1 MGTNQYQQVRYKTTF
16 HPIHIEES
24 LCVFIDFLY
33 PFLLA
38 LQSFLLWNTCSV
50 YISLMIKK
58 YYAKVLKIRLILL
71 SYTCR
76 SFGICIQ
83 EVPSLRVLYT
93 VMYMYLYM
101 YSIYILLEIKVLPY
115 IYAKDLKIWVILMN
129 YIFFG
134 FRTQQVPGLRP
145 LLMECQE
152 WRLPKWPSS
161 RWSGPVTPAT
171 CTNGRPTPTRTPCR
185 PCRCCRSNNTTAWCG
200 SRSVSLFRTTTG
212 AWPQMAHRECSPGQG
227 CIQWTSPK
235 VSIQAICQESQCW

>member
-1 MGTNQYQQVRYKTTF
+1 
-16 HPIHIEES
+16 
-24 LCVFIDFLY
+24 
-33 PFLLA
+33 
-38 LQSFLLWNTCSV
+38 
-50 YISLMIKK
+50 MIKK

-101 YSIYILLEIKVLPY
+101 YSIYILLEIKVLRY
-115 IYAKDLKIWVILMN
+115 MLETWKFEWFWWI
-129 YIFFG
+129 IFSLD
-134 FRTQQVPGLRP
+134 FRTQQVPGLKP

-161 RWSGPVTPAT
+161 RWSGLVTPET
-171 CTNGRPTPTRTPCR
+171 CTSGRPTPTRTPCR
-185 PCRCCRSNNTTAWCG
+185 PCRCCRSNNTIAWCG
-200 SRSVSLFRTTTG
+200 SRSDSLFRTTTG

-235 VSIQAICQESQCW
+235 VSIQTIFVKSRTDKFMIYQITVHSMN